1 MSSPTRPSQTV
12 APLPLSVPQIYVGL
26 KNLGG
31 LVLGVR
37 LNSNPQAYTYLGY
50 IAFAGASRG
59 NSAIALEVGESEPT
73 GDKDV
78 LPQWIAPKIRVGHI
92 YSAERTRGGCTRGI
106 ASVVGQ
112 LVGYVFARRGRGVAR
127 ELSVS
132 STFGAEIVAEGDLVG
147 REHPRRR
154 RVAK

>member
-37 LNSNPQAYTYLGY
+37 LNSYPQAYTHLGY
-50 IAFAGASRG
+50 IAFAGSR
-59 NSAIALEVGESEPT
+59 SAIALEVGESEPT

-78 LPQWIAPKIRVGHI
+78 LPQWIAPKTRAGRI
-92 YSAERTRGGCTRGI
+92 YSAERTRGGCTRDI

-112 LVGYVFARRGRGVAR
+112 
-127 ELSVS
+127 
-132 STFGAEIVAEGDLVG
+132 
-147 REHPRRR
+147 
-154 RVAK
+154 